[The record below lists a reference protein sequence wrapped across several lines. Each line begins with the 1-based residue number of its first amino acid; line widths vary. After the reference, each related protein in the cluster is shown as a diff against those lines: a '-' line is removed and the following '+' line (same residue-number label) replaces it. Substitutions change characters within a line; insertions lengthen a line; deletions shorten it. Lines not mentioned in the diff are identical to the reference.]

1 VITALRKSAATG
13 CPGYRGVTGQARG
26 SVSGRLI
33 AAWGPAAVSRSPERG
48 ATVGVTWGESVE
60 DHRRA
65 MKTLAIRDRIERW
78 AHGVWHR
85 LFAHDGKT

>member
-1 VITALRKSAATG
+1 
-13 CPGYRGVTGQARG
+13 
-26 SVSGRLI
+26 
-33 AAWGPAAVSRSPERG
+33 
-48 ATVGVTWGESVE
+48 VGVTWGESVE

-65 MKTLAIRDRIERW
+65 MKTLAIRDRIGRW